1 VCRAAFE
8 SRANGIISRIHSGDR
23 LQPHDDD
30 NNDDNNNHTD
40 IGVRR
45 RRVTLFNSE
54 RETRETAHANRPD
67 LTMAKK
73 GSKNTRQVAAKSAA
87 TTATAT
93 TNAVETKRPGKT
105 SYYKNKEKVL
115 VVSSRGITFRSRH
128 LLLDVLQLL
137 PHSKKDAKLDTKTDR
152 GVINEVADLKGCT
165 SIIFFET
172 RKHQDLYLW
181 TAKTPTGPSIKF
193 HVTNVHT
200 MAELKLSG
208 NHLKGSRPVLSFD
221 ANFDAEP
228 HLQLIKEVLG
238 QIFATPPMN
247 HKKKPFFDHVMSFSV
262 VDNRVWIRNYQV
274 SSDRK
279 VTAADDLTLIE
290 VGPRVCLNP
299 VKIFSGSFGGPI
311 IYDNPE
317 YVSPNAIRSA
327 IKKSTQTKYS
337 NKVDSRKR
345 RKDHKSTHKVPRS
358 ALADVFK
365 R

>member
-1 VCRAAFE
+1 
-8 SRANGIISRIHSGDR
+8 
-23 LQPHDDD
+23 
-30 NNDDNNNHTD
+30 
-40 IGVRR
+40 
-45 RRVTLFNSE
+45 
-54 RETRETAHANRPD
+54 
-67 LTMAKK
+67 MAKS
-73 GSKNTRQVAAKSAA
+73 SKKASKSGASG
-87 TTATAT
+87 TPPLEKT
-93 TNAVETKRPGKT
+93 VTKREGP
-105 SYYKNKEKVL
+105 YYKNKEKVL
-115 VVSSRGITFRSRH
+115 VVSSRGITYRSRH
-128 LLLDVLQLL
+128 LLMDVLQLL

-165 SIIFFET
+165 STLFFET

-221 ANFDAEP
+221 AKFDTEP

-247 HKKKPFFDHVMSFSV
+247 HKKKPFFDHVLSFSV

-274 SSDRK
+274 SSERK
-279 VTAADDLTLIE
+279 VNSIDDLTLIE
-290 VGPRVCLNP
+290 VGPRVCMNP
-299 VKIFSGSFGGPI
+299 VKILSGSFGGPV

-317 YVSPNAIRSA
+317 YVSPNAIRA
-327 IKKSTQTKYS
+327 ALKKSTQRKYS
-337 NKVDSRKR
+337 NKVESRKK
-345 RKDHKSTHKVPRS
+345 RKEHRSTNKVPRD

-365 R
+365 S